1 MQNIKFKANLGIRFH
16 NRFDFVITDV
26 ESGEISRAFA
36 ALKPQAENIVLDRI
50 YTRLLNFQSYFDQI
64 VFGSGTGTLAASRTT
79 LFNRIGNK
87 AAVMESLVRSYPN
100 SSWTQKIRLETGE
113 HNGTTLREVGISETT
128 TNINTHALI
137 TDSEGNPLEIE
148 KTSSRIIDIYA
159 TVFVE
164 VYSVDSGCFFYA
176 NGLRDYLTGG
186 SAPSNVISIHD
197 MLSFETERVPT
208 LTATRTSN
216 SGEKSVTLTGKFTV
230 YQLNRD
236 VKAIDWQGGGLR
248 WLIPRAGVY
257 TGTAKTNVQLGA
269 GDGSNDTFVLPNKEV
284 TSLTVKVDGTTT
296 TAYTRT
302 FDDKIILDTAPG
314 SGILVTA
321 DYTTKYIPKDINYEL
336 DVSMKIV
343 FAGSVPSPIE
353 PAPDYS
359 ELPGSNIFVGDQS
372 AGYFGEVA
380 AVDFISGEDLC
391 AAIGL
396 TAGTLQNSEAGWL
409 KYYNDFQIIY
419 VAKQTFKHTVS
430 WNHINEAGAVWGE
443 KLVQIGNH
451 IFACRLLSSSEW
463 NKLIYPV
470 HANYGTWASF
480 SNTELNITGNGGYTW
495 TSTPSGSNR
504 IVRGHNSVEHSTGH
518 NPSNANS
525 LNGFRP
531 VLVYLYTLPS

>member
-1 MQNIKFKANLGIRFH
+1 MKFSSNIGLKIH
-16 NRFDFVITDV
+16 NRFDIQVKDAETMEVIQT
-26 ESGEISRAFA
+26 A
-36 ALKPQAENIVLDRI
+36 QAENIVLDRM

-64 VFGSGTGTLAASRTT
+64 VFGSGTGILSPSRTT
-79 LFNRIGNK
+79 LFTKIDNK
-87 AAVMESLVRSYPN
+87 AAVTESLVRSYPT
-100 SSWTQKIRLETGE
+100 SVWTRSIRLGTEE
-113 HNGTTLREVGISETT
+113 HNGTTIREVGISDTT

-137 TDSEGNPLEIE
+137 TDSEGNPLEVE
-148 KTSSRIIDIYA
+148 KTDLKIIDIYA

-164 VYSVDSGCFFYA
+164 VYSVDSGCFFYD

-186 SAPSNVISIHD
+186 SAPNNGLRLRMFSDDD
-197 MLSFETERVPT
+197 MTP

-216 SGEKSVTLTGKFTV
+216 SGEKSITLTVRFNIEHFNK
-230 YQLNRD
+230 D
-236 VKAIDWQGGGLR
+236 VRAIDWVGGGLR
-248 WLIPRAGVY
+248 WLIPRTGVY
-257 TGTAKTNVQLGA
+257 TGTVKTNVPLGV
-269 GDGSNDTFVLPNKEV
+269 GDGLNDTFALPNKEV
-284 TSLTVKVDGTTT
+284 TGLTVKVDGVTT

-302 FDDKIILDTAPG
+302 FDDKVVFDTAPANDL
-314 SGILVTA
+314 LVTA
-321 DYTTKYIPKDINYEL
+321 DYTTKYIPKDSDHVL
-336 DVSMKIV
+336 DVTMKIQ
-343 FAGSVPSPIE
+343 FAVSQPSPVM

-359 ELPGSNIFVGDQS
+359 GLPGSNTLIGGDELG
-372 AGYFGEVA
+372 GYFGEVA

-391 AAIGL
+391 TAIGL

-430 WNHINEAGAVWGE
+430 WDHINEAGAVWGE

-451 IFACRLLSSSEW
+451 IFACRLLSSAEW

-504 IVRGHNSVEHSTGH
+504 IYRGNPSVEYSNTS
-518 NPSNANS
+518 NPSLATS
-525 LNGFRP
+525 GFGFRP

>member
-87 AAVMESLVRSYPN
+87 AAVTESSVRSYPN
-100 SSWTQKIRLETGE
+100 SAWTRKIRLETGE

-269 GDGSNDTFVLPNKEV
+269 GDGSNNTFVLPNKEV

-391 AAIGL
+391 TAIGL

-451 IFACRLLSSSEW
+451 IFACRLLSSAEW

-480 SNTELNITGNGGYTW
+480 SDVELNITGNGGYTW
-495 TSTPSGSNR
+495 TSTPTGSSR
-504 IVRGHNSVEHSTGH
+504 IFRGYISVENSSIRS
-518 NPSNANS
+518 PSIANS
-525 LNGFRP
+525 SYGFRP